1 MISYYKYWQALNKL
15 EESIKTVN
23 ALQTDVP
30 PMVMAQYEMDEL
42 AMKYWKEE
50 AENFTKYSMIF
61 FIATAVLGYAYT
73 LGVFHVK

>member
-23 ALQTDVP
+23 ALQPDVP

-61 FIATAVLGYAYT
+61 CIAVAVLGYAYI
-73 LGVFHVK
+73 LGVFHV

>member
-23 ALQTDVP
+23 ALQPDVP
-30 PMVMAQYEMDEL
+30 PMIMAQYEMDEL

-61 FIATAVLGYAYT
+61 FIAVAALGYAYT